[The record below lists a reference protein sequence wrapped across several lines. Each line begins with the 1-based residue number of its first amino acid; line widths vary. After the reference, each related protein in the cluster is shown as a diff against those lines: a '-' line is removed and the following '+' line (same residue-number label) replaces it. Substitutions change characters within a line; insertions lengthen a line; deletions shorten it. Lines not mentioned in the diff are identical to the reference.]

1 MLGETMI
8 EVSVLYSTCMIGRRG
23 IMSYN
28 VEKWII
34 SALEWRSILVTHTH
48 IICVWDISLIAH
60 SSVSNRDFTSLVEKH

>member
-23 IMSYN
+23 IKSYN

-48 IICVWDISLIAH
+48 TICVWDISLIAH
-60 SSVSNRDFTSLVEKH
+60 SSVSHRDFTSLVEKH